1 MKKEHIDQ
9 MVRGW
14 LVGPFQP
21 SVFYSEHVEVAVK
34 HYVTGDYEPAHYH
47 KISTEITMIITGNV
61 MMNGNNYRSGD
72 IVTILPEEITD
83 FNVLENT
90 TTLVVKL
97 PAVKNDKYSA
107 EVIV

>member
-1 MKKEHIDQ
+1 
-9 MVRGW
+9 
-14 LVGPFQP
+14 
-21 SVFYSEHVEVAVK
+21 
-34 HYVTGDYEPAHYH
+34 
-47 KISTEITMIITGNV
+47 